1 MRNKQSKSLKKE
13 KSPTANAE
21 VKHLPKEPH
30 SALAVAVAVAALPVV
45 PRRKNL
51 AVAVKR
57 VLARKAVQ
65 RRVQAKTIR
74 LQSTGSKST
83 LNAPS
88 VKSRI
93 SKQ

>member
-1 MRNKQSKSLKKE
+1 MPNKANKFSKRGKF
-13 KSPTANAE
+13 PTENAE
-21 VKHLPKEPH
+21 VNPLPKEPH
-30 SALAVAVAVAALPVV
+30 SALAVAVAVAVLPVV

-74 LQSTGSKST
+74 LQSTG
-83 LNAPS
+83 
-88 VKSRI
+88 
-93 SKQ
+93 

>member
-1 MRNKQSKSLKKE
+1 MQNKANKSSKKAKSL
-13 KSPTANAE
+13 TANA
-21 VKHLPKEPH
+21 VAKHLPKEPH
-30 SALAVAVAVAALPVV
+30 SALAVAVAVAVLPVV

-74 LQSTGSKST
+74 LQSTG
-83 LNAPS
+83 
-88 VKSRI
+88 
-93 SKQ
+93 

>member
-1 MRNKQSKSLKKE
+1 MRNKQNKSSKKAKSL
-13 KSPTANAE
+13 TANA
-21 VKHLPKEPH
+21 VAKHLPKEPH
-30 SALAVAVAVAALPVV
+30 SALAVAVAVAVLPVV

-65 RRVQAKTIR
+65 RKVQAKTIR

-83 LNAPS
+83 
-88 VKSRI
+88 
-93 SKQ
+93 

>member
-1 MRNKQSKSLKKE
+1 MPNKANKFSKRG

-21 VKHLPKEPH
+21 VNPLPKEPH
-30 SALAVAVAVAALPVV
+30 SALAVAVAVAVLPVV
-45 PRRKNL
+45 PRRKSL

-74 LQSTGSKST
+74 LQSTG
-83 LNAPS
+83 
-88 VKSRI
+88 
-93 SKQ
+93 

>member
-1 MRNKQSKSLKKE
+1 MPNKQSKSLKKA
-13 KSPTANAE
+13 KSPTANA
-21 VKHLPKEPH
+21 VAKHLPKEPH
-30 SALAVAVAVAALPVV
+30 SALAVAVAVAVLPVV

-74 LQSTGSKST
+74 LQSTG
-83 LNAPS
+83 
-88 VKSRI
+88 
-93 SKQ
+93 

>member
-1 MRNKQSKSLKKE
+1 MRNKQSRSSKKAKSL
-13 KSPTANAE
+13 TANA
-21 VKHLPKEPH
+21 VAKHLPKEPH
-30 SALAVAVAVAALPVV
+30 SALAVAVAVVVLPVV

-65 RRVQAKTIR
+65 RKVQAKTIR

-83 LNAPS
+83 
-88 VKSRI
+88 
-93 SKQ
+93 

>member
-1 MRNKQSKSLKKE
+1 MPNKANKSSKKAKA
-13 KSPTANAE
+13 PTANAE
-21 VKHLPKEPH
+21 VNPLPKEPH
-30 SALAVAVAVAALPVV
+30 SALAVAVAVAVLPVV

-74 LQSTGSKST
+74 LQSTG
-83 LNAPS
+83 
-88 VKSRI
+88 
-93 SKQ
+93 

>member
-1 MRNKQSKSLKKE
+1 MPNKANKSSKKA
-13 KSPTANAE
+13 KSPTANA
-21 VKHLPKEPH
+21 VAKHLPKEPH
-30 SALAVAVAVAALPVV
+30 SALAVAVAVAVLPVV

-74 LQSTGSKST
+74 LQSTG
-83 LNAPS
+83 
-88 VKSRI
+88 
-93 SKQ
+93 

>member
-1 MRNKQSKSLKKE
+1 MQNKANKSSKKV
-13 KSPTANAE
+13 KSPTANVE
-21 VKHLPKEPH
+21 VALSPKEPH
-30 SALAVAVAVAALPVV
+30 SALAVAVAVAVLPVV

-74 LQSTGSKST
+74 QQSTG
-83 LNAPS
+83 
-88 VKSRI
+88 
-93 SKQ
+93 

>member
-1 MRNKQSKSLKKE
+1 MPNKANKFSKRA

-21 VKHLPKEPH
+21 VNPLPKEPH

-74 LQSTGSKST
+74 LQLTG
-83 LNAPS
+83 
-88 VKSRI
+88 
-93 SKQ
+93 